1 MFPLWYTMQVASPS
15 TDLIQSS
22 AADLKRQK
30 FHDALI
36 EALDRGM
43 KPPDIAKALAKGDKA
58 KAKRLR
64 QRIWKTIR
72 SDAEFH
78 RRLGER
84 AKGQMVVDMLPAVNA
99 VGKRAARGRMD
110 AAKLLLEATG
120 VHNPRIKHEHTGEIK
135 VSLDLPR
142 PDFVEATVVEDITDA
157 VAAEI
162 DEDGRPDA
170 S

>member
-1 MFPLWYTMQVASPS
+1 MHVANPS
-15 TDLIQSS
+15 TDLVQSS
-22 AADLKRQK
+22 KADLKREK
-30 FHDALI
+30 LHDGLI
-36 EALDRGM
+36 EALNRGET
-43 KPPDIAKALAKGDKA
+43 PPQI
-58 KAKRLR
+58 AKRLSKGDPAKYKSIR
-64 QRIWKTIR
+64 KKVWRIIR

-142 PDFVEATVVEDITDA
+142 PKFVEATVADDVVDA
-157 VAAEI
+157 VVAEI
-162 DEDGRPDA
+162 DEDGSTDA